1 MKEGNAM
8 IYDVLILG
16 AGLAGLAAAIYAGRN
31 NQSVL
36 LIEKGQDGG
45 QISLTADLENY
56 PGQMLE
62 GESGMSLSMRMAQQA
77 KNFGVTRALDS
88 IVEANLSGDVKELV
102 GKSDTYRGR
111 TVIIASGANH
121 RQLGIPSEPEL
132 VGHGISYCATCD
144 AGFFRGL
151 DVYVAGGGDSAV
163 QEAIF
168 LTRFARKVTVVH
180 RRHELR
186 AVPALQEQAFANDKL
201 DFIWDSVI
209 DDAGGDGKLQWL
221 SVRNVKTG
229 ETTKI
234 EAPAEDGF
242 MGLFVFLG
250 IVPAT
255 DMFADVLTLKD
266 GYIVTDEEMHTNIP
280 GVFAAGDIRHK
291 SLRQVVTAAA
301 DGAIAAMEAYH
312 YLNH

>member
-16 AGLAGLAAAIYAGRN
+16 AGPAGLAAAIYAGRN

-77 KNFGVTRALDS
+77 KNFGVKRALDS
-88 IVEANLSGDVKELV
+88 IVEARLSGDVKELV
-102 GKSDTYRGR
+102 GRSDTYRGR

-121 RQLGIPSEPEL
+121 RPLGIPSEPKL
-132 VGHGISYCATCD
+132 IGHGISYCATCD

-151 DVYVAGGGDSAV
+151 NVYVAGGGDSAI

-180 RRHELR
+180 RRDALR
-186 AVPALQEQAFANDKL
+186 AVPALQEQAFANEKL
-201 DFIWDSVI
+201 DFMWDSVI

-250 IVPAT
+250 IVPST

-266 GYIVTDEEMHTNIP
+266 GYIVTDEQMHTNLS

-301 DGAIAAMEAYH
+301 DGAIAAMDAYH

>member
-1 MKEGNAM
+1 M

-16 AGLAGLAAAIYAGRN
+16 AGPAGLSAAIYAGRN

-45 QISLTADLENY
+45 QISLTADIENY

-62 GESGMSLSMRMAQQA
+62 GESGFSLTMRMAKQA
-77 KNFGVTRALDS
+77 ENFGVKRVLDS
-88 IVEANLSGDVKELV
+88 IHDARLDGEVKELV
-102 GKSDTYRGR
+102 GMTDTYKGR
-111 TVIIASGANH
+111 TVIIAGGANH
-121 RQLGIPSEPEL
+121 RPLGIPSEPAM

-144 AGFFRGL
+144 AGFFRGR
-151 DVYVAGGGDSAV
+151 DVYVAGGGDSAI
-163 QEAIF
+163 QEALF

-180 RRHELR
+180 RRDTLR

-201 DFIWDSVI
+201 SFLWNSVI
-209 DDAGGDGKLQWL
+209 EEAGGDGKLQWL

-250 IVPAT
+250 VVPST
-255 DMFADVLTLKD
+255 DMFADTLTLEK
-266 GYIVTDEEMHTNIP
+266 GYIVTDDNMHTNIP
-280 GVFAAGDIRHK
+280 GVFAAGDIRYK

-312 YLNH
+312 YLN